1 MGDGFVTD
9 GRLNPGAKVELGA
22 DSIKIGDREYRRV
35 PDDIPPPAPAPW
47 RELIG
52 EYGWDHNT
60 LFLLEREGRLCALI
74 EWVFL
79 YELTEVGK
87 DVWAFPDFG
96 LYHDERIELQR
107 DAGGRV
113 IAAVAAGIPFPRR
126 EPGAKDGET
135 FHITPVK
142 AISELRAD
150 AAAAAPPAQPAG
162 LLEPDLVELVKLEPG
177 LELDIR
183 YASANNFMRERFYT
197 QARAFMQRPAAEALV
212 RAHQALAA
220 DGYGLLIHDAYRPW
234 RVTKMFWDATPDA
247 MKDFVANPETGSVHN
262 RGAAVDLTL
271 YDLSTGRA
279 VEMPSGYD
287 EFSARAYPDYVGGTS
302 RQRWLRERLRSAMAA
317 EGFGVYPY
325 EWWHFNFR
333 ESDRYPVL
341 NLTFE
346 EIR

>member
-1 MGDGFVTD
+1 
-9 GRLNPGAKVELGA
+9 
-22 DSIKIGDREYRRV
+22 
-35 PDDIPPPAPAPW
+35 
-47 RELIG
+47 
-52 EYGWDHNT
+52 
-60 LFLLEREGRLCALI
+60 
-74 EWVFL
+74 
-79 YELTEVGK
+79 
-87 DVWAFPDFG
+87 
-96 LYHDERIELQR
+96 
-107 DAGGRV
+107 
-113 IAAVAAGIPFPRR
+113 
-126 EPGAKDGET
+126 
-135 FHITPVK
+135 
-142 AISELRAD
+142 
-150 AAAAAPPAQPAG
+150 
-162 LLEPDLVELVKLEPG
+162 
-177 LELDIR
+177 
-183 YASANNFMRERFYT
+183 
-197 QARAFMQRPAAEALV
+197 
-212 RAHQALAA
+212 
-220 DGYGLLIHDAYRPW
+220 
-234 RVTKMFWDATPDA
+234 MFWDATPDA